1 MSRKNWKSSV
11 IAAVVIALLSVFSY
25 TTGTGGSFH
34 YIENPLRDAL
44 NWKIADQ
51 RGPDTSIKII
61 KIDSKSLEAIG
72 QYPWDRS
79 VYAKLIEKLE
89 SVKVAAIGVDVLFPE
104 PSKDSKQDQAL
115 ADIMSKYK
123 NVVLPVNVLFPPQQK
138 SAGLLEYDRVEYP
151 TSAINAQKSQT
162 AHINVFQDTDD
173 KVRRLIVGIPEKNGS
188 MIEAFSVKLANLTLP
203 PNEQVKWDSDK
214 KQWLRGSEII
224 PTNNRNQVITQF
236 FTKPRQEKDLKTGY
250 DSFSFSDVLNDKI
263 DVKMFENDIILIGP
277 FTTGLQDEYMTPMSK
292 VIRMFG
298 VEIHANMLQSI
309 LDSKFWTELSEASG
323 IVILLGI
330 VLLTFYL
337 FNRFKGK
344 TAIFVFAAS
353 IVAYIAAFIVCNEVL
368 HVFIPIFYPLMAIIL
383 MYIWSIIGHYLA
395 ERQERSRVTGI
406 FGRFVPKT
414 VVDQMLQSGEEVK
427 LGGERMDISLIF
439 VDIRGFTTLSE
450 KLEPEQVIAFLNE
463 YLDVCTRAVF
473 KFNGTLDKFMGDG
486 VMAIFGAPIKFD
498 NHAEM
503 AVRAALE
510 MKKQSAVLE
519 QKLMEK
525 LGFTVRF
532 GVGINCGP
540 AVVGNIGSEGLRL
553 DYTAIG
559 DTVNLTA
566 RLESNAKPGQILI
579 SDNIRER
586 VEHLF
591 EIENMGEIKVKGKEL
606 PVTIF
611 QVLEEK
617 AHAEAAASKQN
628 ES

>member
-11 IAAVVIALLSVFSY
+11 IAALVIALLSVFSY

-44 NWKIADQ
+44 SVKVADQ
-51 RGPDTSIKII
+51 REPDTKIKII

-89 SVKVAAIGVDVLFPE
+89 NAKVAAVGVDVLFPE
-104 PSKDSKQDQAL
+104 PSKDPKNDQAL
-115 ADIMSKYK
+115 SEIMAKYK
-123 NVVLPVNVLFPPQQK
+123 NIILPVNFLFPPQQK
-138 SAGLLEYDRVEYP
+138 AAGLLEYDRIEYP
-151 TSAINAQKSQT
+151 TTAINAPKSQT

-173 KVRRLIVGIPEKNGS
+173 KVRRLIVGIPDKNGS

-203 PNEQVKWDSDK
+203 PNEQVKWDDSK
-214 KQWLRGSEII
+214 KLWLRGSEVI
-224 PTNNRNQVITQF
+224 PTNNRNQVITQYY
-236 FTKPRQEKDLKTGY
+236 TKPRQEKDLKTGY
-250 DSFSFSDVLNDKI
+250 DSFSFSDVLNDKV
-263 DVKMFENDIILIGP
+263 DAKMFENDIVLIGP

-309 LDSKFWTELSEASG
+309 LDSKFWTELSAAYG
-323 IVILLGI
+323 IMILLAL
-330 VLLTFYL
+330 VLATFYL
-337 FNRFKGK
+337 FNRFKGRI
-344 TAIFVFAAS
+344 AIFVYAGA
-353 IVAYIAAFIVCNEVL
+353 IVAYLAVFIVCNEGF
-368 HVFIPIFYPLMAIIL
+368 HIFIPIFYPLMAITL

-414 VVDQMLQSGEEVK
+414 VVDQMLESGEEVK

-591 EIENMGEIKVKGKEL
+591 EIENMGEIKVKGKEM
-606 PVTIF
+606 PVTIY
-611 QVLEEK
+611 QVHDEK
-617 AHAEAAASKQN
+617 ALAEAAASTQREK
-628 ES
+628 

>member
-1 MSRKNWKSSV
+1 MGKKNWKSSV
-11 IAAVVIALLSVFSY
+11 IAAIVIAILSVFSY
-25 TTGTGGSFH
+25 TTGTGGSF
-34 YIENPLRDAL
+34 YFVENPLRDAL
-44 NWKIADQ
+44 SGKVAEQ
-51 RGPDTSIKII
+51 REPDTQIKII

-79 VYAKLIEKLE
+79 IYAKLIEKLE
-89 SVKVAAIGVDVLFPE
+89 TTGKVAAIGVDVLFPE
-104 PSKDSKQDQAL
+104 PSKDAKNDQAL
-115 ADIMSKYK
+115 AEIMAKYK
-123 NVVLPVNVLFPPQQK
+123 NVILPVNFMFPPQQK
-138 SAGLLEYDRVEYP
+138 AAGLLEYERIEFP
-151 TSAINAQKSQT
+151 TSAINAPKSQT
-162 AHINVFQDTDD
+162 AHINVFQDRDD
-173 KVRRLIVGIPEKNGS
+173 RVRRLIVGIPEKNGG
-188 MIEAFSVKLANLTLP
+188 MVEAFSVKLANLTLP
-203 PNEQVKWDSDK
+203 PNEQVKWDPAK
-214 KQWLRGSEII
+214 QQWLRGDKVI
-224 PTNNRNQVITQF
+224 PTNERNQVLTQY

-250 DSFSFSDVLNDKI
+250 DTYSFSDVLNDKI
-263 DVKMFENDIILIGP
+263 DVRMFENDIILIGP
-277 FTTGLQDEYMTPMSK
+277 FTTGLQDEYLTPMSASIK
-292 VIRMFG
+292 MFG
-298 VEIHANMLQSI
+298 VEIHANMLQSV
-309 LDSKFWTELSEASG
+309 LEDKFWNELSEPAG
-323 IVILLGI
+323 IAIMLGL
-330 VLLTFYL
+330 VLLTLYL
-337 FNRFKGK
+337 FQRFKGRS
-344 TAIFVFAAS
+344 AIFVFAGTL
-353 IVAYIAAFIVCNEVL
+353 VAYIAAFIICNEAF
-368 HVFIPIFYPLMAIIL
+368 HIFIPIFYPLLTIIL
-383 MYIWSIIGHYLA
+383 MYVWSIISHYLA

-450 KLEPEQVIAFLNE
+450 KLEPEQVITFLNE

-473 KFNGTLDKFMGDG
+473 KFNGTLDKFIGDG

-519 QKLMEK
+519 QKLMDK

-579 SDNIRER
+579 SENIYER
-586 VEHLF
+586 IHHLF
-591 EIENMGEIKVKGKEL
+591 EIEDMGEIKVKGKEL
-606 PVTIF
+606 PVKIY
-611 QVLEEK
+611 QVHSEL
-617 AHAEAAASKQN
+617 AMAQAAASKQ
-628 ES
+628 